1 MTKTTKNLLGI
12 SIACLIIGLAFATG
26 ILNAHDVV
34 ALYVFLPLGAVF
46 LGLFLIFRML
56 EKETAL
62 YDQEQ
67 AAHTGLKTA
76 KVTITESQD
85 HRELGRARPQGVS
98 SR

>member
-26 ILNAHDVV
+26 ILNAQDVA
-34 ALYVFLPLGAVF
+34 ALHIFLPLGAVF

-56 EKETAL
+56 EKESAL

-67 AAHTGLKTA
+67 EAPTGSGMA
-76 KVTITESQD
+76 KVTTSENKD
-85 HRELGRARPQGVS
+85 VELGRARPQGIS